1 MSYVLSLE
9 FIAKA
14 LRAEHEP
21 RKDAGVGEI
30 GVTGQ
35 LRNTVEFPCM
45 AM

>member
-21 RKDAGVGEI
+21 RKDAGVGGI
-30 GVTGQ
+30 GVTGH
-35 LRNTVEFPCM
+35 LGIRWASPV
-45 AM
+45 AMQ